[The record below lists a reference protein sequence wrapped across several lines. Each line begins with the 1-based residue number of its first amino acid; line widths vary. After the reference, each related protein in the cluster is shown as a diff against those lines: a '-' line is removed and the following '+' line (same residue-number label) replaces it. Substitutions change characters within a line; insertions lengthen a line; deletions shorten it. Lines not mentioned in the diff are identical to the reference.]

1 MERIHGPIFES
12 SAPIL
17 VTCSRDS
24 CILWAVLVNCSRD
37 SCIPRAVSVTYTR
50 DSDIPYVV
58 SMSYISRC
66 LFLLPVLSL
75 LSVPTTSYCKHNQ
88 IKLERAGPGAASPG
102 TPLLLYEFEAVL
114 QNTVDR
120 MSGYMHYTV
129 PPRGRMPRG
138 RDFHPS
144 CHTRKAHIRICTD
157 CRDAL

>member
-1 MERIHGPIFES
+1 M
-12 SAPIL
+12 
-17 VTCSRDS
+17 TCSRDS

-120 MSGYMHYTV
+120 MSGYSIILFS
-129 PPRGRMPRG
+129 PRPEAESTRVFTRNAIQE
-138 RDFHPS
+138 R
-144 CHTRKAHIRICTD
+144 HTLGFVRIAE
-157 CRDAL
+157 RHFVLFYFLVQQQ

>member
-129 PPRGRMPRG
+129 LPEAGSREHES
-138 RDFHPS
+138 FHPQ
-144 CHTRKAHIRICTD
+144 CDTRKAHIRICTD